1 MTLKSYI
8 LEPVPI
14 ANASPHKNHCVRL
27 DALHL
32 QERLEHYFILL
43 ILMVRNE
50 MFVPCLLNYL
60 SISKR
65 YP

>member
-14 ANASPHKNHCVRL
+14 ANASPHRNHCVRL

-50 MFVPCLLNYL
+50 MFPDC
-60 SISKR
+60 
-65 YP
+65 